1 MPKPPNSLAKAMR
14 VWRFYFR
21 LEVYQMRVVFSDR
34 AYASVL
40 AETTEKI
47 KTETGGL
54 FLGTV
59 QDDTWYIIEAIDPG
73 PKSIFE
79 VAYFEYDQKYTQH
92 LINKIAN
99 LYDKQLALIGLWHRH
114 PGSFDQ
120 FSSTDDGT
128 NAKYASMRKEGAIS
142 ALVNIDPSF
151 RITMYQVERPCRY
164 RKISYDVGDNLIPD
178 ELLKFKTPDRFY
190 SIMDN
195 ILYPSTSNRNSN
207 GDYHRSASL
216 SYFMDFILPQIQEN
230 KCVGVETNNLL
241 GDESTQEQLIE
252 EVIDDLTFMADTLGI
267 ESAMSLDD
275 NYLTVYQESIDKTAK
290 LYFMLSVVK
299 HAVILSYEDT
309 CYVYRRGLF
318 TEAFG
323 KAKSERDGKEKI
335 EGRTKH
341 RKQSG
346 VVDSVIKIIKFN
358 RNEE

>member
-1 MPKPPNSLAKAMR
+1 
-14 VWRFYFR
+14 
-21 LEVYQMRVVFSDR
+21 MRVVFSNR

-79 VAYFEYDQKYTQH
+79 IAYFEYDQKYTQH

-99 LYDKQLALIGLWHRH
+99 LYDKQLTLIGLWHRH

-128 NAKYASMRKEGAIS
+128 NAKYASMRKQGAIS
-142 ALVNIDPSF
+142 ALVNIDPTF

-164 RKISYDVGDNLIPD
+164 RKIAYDVGDNLIPD
-178 ELLKFKTPDRFY
+178 ELLKFKTPERFY

-195 ILYPSTSNRNSN
+195 ILYPSATNRNAN
-207 GDYHRSASL
+207 EGYHKALSLAS
-216 SYFMDFILPQIQEN
+216 FMKFILPQMEDDE
-230 KCVGVETNNLL
+230 CTDVETNNLL
-241 GDESTQEQLIE
+241 SEESTQEKLIDE
-252 EVIDDLTFMADTLGI
+252 IVDDLTFMADTIGI
-267 ESAMSLDD
+267 EAAMSLDD
-275 NYLTVYQESIDKTAK
+275 NYLTVYQEEIDKTTK

-299 HAVILSYEDT
+299 HAIILSYEDK
-309 CYVYRRGLF
+309 CYVYCRGLF
-318 TEAFG
+318 TDAFK
-323 KAKSERDGKEKI
+323 KAKSERDKKENVD
-335 EGRTKH
+335 GRIKQ
-341 RKQSG
+341 RKQAG
-346 VVDSVIKIIKFN
+346 IVDSVIKIIRFN